1 MSPNV
6 LCRFRGKTWYLFVF
20 ALVFSGLGAVGL
32 ILGPLYWLGILQRAN
47 GQPGDGAGMALTLMS
62 IPLLW
67 IAWMGWWQVWMR
79 REPLI
84 ALYREGIA
92 FRFTGKTQCVPS
104 IWIPSLL
111 QVLWL
116 AVSGRGFRHDTVWL
130 DWQELG
136 EIVIT
141 GQGRNR
147 KLVVLVIS
155 KNRDSMDLAR
165 ETGTNACHRVLAFE
179 SFELRDSL
187 ESIAAELHRYQHDS
201 AERNYL
207 LSRTSDGQ

>member
-1 MSPNV
+1 MSPDV
-6 LCRFRGKTWYLFVF
+6 LCRFRGKTWYLLVF

-32 ILGPLYWLGILQRAN
+32 ILGPMYWLGILQRAN
-47 GQPGDGAGMALTLMS
+47 GQPGDGAGIALTLMS

-67 IAWMGWWQVWMR
+67 IAWMGWWQVWKR

-84 ALYREGIA
+84 ALYREGIEI
-92 FRFTGKTQCVPS
+92 RFSRKTQCVPS

-116 AVSGRGFRHDTVWL
+116 AVSGRGFRQDNIWL
-130 DWQELG
+130 DWQEVG
-136 EIVIT
+136 EIAIT

-147 KLVVLVIS
+147 MLVVLVIS
-155 KNRDSMDLAR
+155 KNRDSTHRAK

-179 SFELRDSL
+179 SFELQDSL
-187 ESIAAELHRYQHDS
+187 ESIADELHRYQHDP
-201 AERNYL
+201 AARNYL
-207 LSRTSDGQ
+207 PYRTSDGP

>member
-47 GQPGDGAGMALTLMS
+47 GQPGDGAGMVLTLMS

-67 IAWMGWWQVWMR
+67 IAWMGWWHVWMR

-84 ALYREGIA
+84 ALYREGIE
-92 FRFTGKTQCVPS
+92 FRFTGKTQYVPS
-104 IWIPSLL
+104 ILIPSLL

-116 AVSGRGFRHDTVWL
+116 AVSGRGFRQDSVWL
-130 DWQELG
+130 DWQEVG

-147 KLVVLVIS
+147 MLVVRVIS
-155 KNRDSMDLAR
+155 KNRDSMDRAR
-165 ETGTNACHRVLAFE
+165 DIGTNACHWVLAFE

-207 LSRTSDGQ
+207 PSRTSDGQ